1 MVFVVAETYELRYD
15 KYDREHKTYILGIY
29 TSKKAAEQRLES
41 ERSREHNNKQ
51 SSASLTILEVDIDT
65 DVDIEI

>member
-1 MVFVVAETYELRYD
+1 MPLLTENLRGLQC
-15 KYDREHKTYILGIY
+15 EHKTFILGIY

-41 ERSREHNNKQ
+41 EHSRQHNDKH

-65 DVDIEI
+65 IVDIEV